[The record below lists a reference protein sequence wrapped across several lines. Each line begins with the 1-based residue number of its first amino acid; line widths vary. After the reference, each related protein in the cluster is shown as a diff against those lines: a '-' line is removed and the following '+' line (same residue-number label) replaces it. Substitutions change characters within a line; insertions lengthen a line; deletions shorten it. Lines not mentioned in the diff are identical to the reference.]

1 MSRPYALHRDWSVIP
16 SQNPEPESILNG
28 VAAVSTN
35 DVWAVGYQQITNTAL
50 TLIEHW
56 DGVSWSVIPSPNVTS
71 QENILTRVAVV
82 STSDVWAVGYD
93 NTGNPFENQTLIEH
107 WDGTQWS
114 IVPSQS
120 PAAVNNVLMGV
131 TAIAAGNIW
140 AVGYQDNNGSC
151 PSALIEHWNGK
162 SWQVVTNPNQCNSQ
176 LMDVVAIA
184 SKNVWAVGRDTTG
197 QPLIDHWNGTSWSI
211 VSSPSLGSGGGMLMG
226 VTSIHANNI
235 WAVGWQLTPVGYTQ
249 TLSEH
254 WNGTSWSLKAIPNA
268 TSVDNSLNGLARVPG
283 TTQVW
288 AIGAYYGSA
297 NYYQTLT
304 EFRS

>member
-1 MSRPYALHRDWSVIP
+1 MRTSSRLKGLFALLLPTSCLIGLVLFSSKGLATHAANVPITNSLRATQNLTRWSIVSSPNPGTADNFLNGVATISANDVWAVGHYTNNGSGYTETFTEHWGGTSWSVIP

-151 PSALIEHWNGK
+151 PYALIEHWNG
-162 SWQVVTNPNQCNSQ
+162 
-176 LMDVVAIA
+176 L
-184 SKNVWAVGRDTTG
+184 
-197 QPLIDHWNGTSWSI
+197 
-211 VSSPSLGSGGGMLMG
+211 
-226 VTSIHANNI
+226 
-235 WAVGWQLTPVGYTQ
+235 
-249 TLSEH
+249 
-254 WNGTSWSLKAIPNA
+254 
-268 TSVDNSLNGLARVPG
+268 
-283 TTQVW
+283 
-288 AIGAYYGSA
+288 
-297 NYYQTLT
+297 
-304 EFRS
+304 